1 MTQEELKSAAAK
13 EAAATVRSG
22 MRLGLGTGSTI
33 AHFLRFLAERIAS
46 GEVEDIVGVPTS
58 VHTASTCED
67 LGIPLSTLDQLRIL
81 DLTVD
86 GADEVDPELG
96 LIKGL
101 GGALLREKMVAQASR
116 EFFIIVDDT
125 KIVRKL
131 GTKGPLPVEVIPFS
145 WRSHAPFLQALG
157 AEPELRCDEGGTP
170 YVTDNQNYIVHCH
183 FEEGIGD
190 PRGLESALAGR
201 AGIVGT
207 GLFLDMATAV
217 VVAAEDGIHT
227 LTREDR

>member
-1 MTQEELKSAAAK
+1 MNQEELKSAAAK
-13 EAAATVRSG
+13 EAAVAVQSG

-33 AHFLRFLAERIAS
+33 AHFLRFLAERIKS
-46 GEVEDIVGVPTS
+46 GEVEDVVGVPTS
-58 VHTASTCED
+58 LRTASACEE
-67 LGIPLSTLDQLRIL
+67 LGISLSTLEELMTL

-116 EFFIIVDDT
+116 DLLIIVDDT

-145 WRSHAPFLQALG
+145 WKSHAPFLHALG
-157 AEPELRCDEGGTP
+157 AEPELHRDEDGTP
-170 YVTDNQNYIVHCH
+170 YVTDNHNYIVHCH
-183 FEEGIGD
+183 FQEGIGD
-190 PRGLESALAGR
+190 PRALESALAGR
-201 AGIVGT
+201 AGVVGT

-217 VVAAEDGIHT
+217 VVASEDGIHT

>member
-1 MTQEELKSAAAK
+1 MNKEELKSAAARQ
-13 EAAATVRSG
+13 AAAAVRSG

-33 AHFLRFLAERIAS
+33 AHFLRFLAERIES

-58 VHTASTCED
+58 LRTASASEE
-67 LGIPLSTLDQLRIL
+67 LGISLSTLEELVTL

-86 GADEVDPELG
+86 GADEVDRELG

-116 EFFIIVDDT
+116 ELVIIVDDT
-125 KIVRKL
+125 KVVRRL

-145 WRSHAPFLQALG
+145 WRAHAPVLRALG
-157 AEPELRCDEGGTP
+157 AEPELRCEEDGSP
-170 YVTDNQNYIVHCH
+170 YVTDNHNYIVHCH

-190 PRGLESALAGR
+190 PRALERELARR

-207 GLFLDMATAV
+207 GLFLDMATEV
-217 VVAAEDGIHT
+217 VVASKDGIHT
-227 LTREDR
+227 MTPEEL

>member
-1 MTQEELKSAAAK
+1 MNKEELKSAAARQ
-13 EAAATVRSG
+13 AAAAVRSG

-33 AHFLRFLAERIAS
+33 AHFLRFLAERIES

-58 VHTASTCED
+58 LRTASRSEE
-67 LGIPLSTLDQLRIL
+67 LGISLSTLEEVITL

-116 EFFIIVDDT
+116 ELLIIVDDT

-145 WRSHAPFLQALG
+145 WRSHAPVLQALG
-157 AEPELRCDEGGTP
+157 AEPELRCEEDGTP

-183 FEEGIGD
+183 FEEGIED
-190 PRGLESALAGR
+190 PRALESELTGR
-201 AGIVGT
+201 AGVVGT

-217 VVAAEDGIHT
+217 VVASEDGIHT
-227 LTREDR
+227 LTREDL